1 MPWIGYVV
9 CVSVYVLSEKKII
22 SIGVI
27 YLSTMVLFL
36 RISTVA
42 VRYATSPPVLQERIR
57 KEDIRDEIWN
67 EYVLIGWTLAT
78 PKMLEEQIRI
88 SMGQNQV
95 ENLLF
100 TFKSLKKLNETQKRM
115 FRDFKYFDRNE
126 NGAEFVQLIN
136 E

>member
-1 MPWIGYVV
+1 MPWISYVV
-9 CVSVYVLSEKKII
+9 CISVYSLSEKKII

-27 YLSTMVLFL
+27 YLSTMVLFM

-42 VRYATSPPVLQERIR
+42 VRYATSPPMMQERIR
-57 KEDIRDEIWN
+57 KEDIRNEIFN
-67 EYVLIGWTLAT
+67 EYVLIGWTTAT

-88 SMGQNQV
+88 SMGKNQV

>member
-1 MPWIGYVV
+1 MV
-9 CVSVYVLSEKKII
+9 CISVYALSEKKII

-27 YLSTMVLFL
+27 YLSTMVLFM

-42 VRYATSPPVLQERIR
+42 VRYATSPPMMQERIR
-57 KEDIRDEIWN
+57 KEDIRNEIFN
-67 EYVLIGWTLAT
+67 EYVLIGWTTAT

-88 SMGQNQV
+88 SMGKNQV

-115 FRDFKYFDRNE
+115 FRDFTYFDKNE
-126 NGAEFVQLIN
+126 NGAEFMQ
-136 E
+136 